1 MFKETARRARLE
13 PRTSR
18 SGVRVV
24 NRSATHASAGIAINR
39 IMYKKFPA
47 QKEHLGKCK
56 WRVVVVVVRG
66 GRRSSSKFTSDQ
78 GMGRAKLAFV
88 DKGRYVIQLYVSLIF
103 EQDGYC
109 TVLNNI

>member
-1 MFKETARRARLE
+1 MSKETARRAGLE

-24 NRSATHASAGIAINR
+24 NRSATNASTGIAIIR
-39 IMYKKFPA
+39 IMYKKFLA

-66 GRRSSSKFTSDQ
+66 GRRGSSKFTSDQ
-78 GMGRAKLAFV
+78 GASRAKLAF
-88 DKGRYVIQLYVSLIF
+88 
-103 EQDGYC
+103 
-109 TVLNNI
+109 LN